1 MERPDLVII
10 YSPVGGGH
18 KAAALATAE
27 AAEKRGLSVEI
38 VDTFAHA
45 PKIVGD
51 TYLRA
56 HLTGQGSLP
65 NYYGTA
71 YFAANK
77 RGGAFEPVRRT
88 FDHAVFLDLLHYVC
102 AKKPRAV
109 IATHH
114 LPLVVLG
121 RARRKGWLAAPLHG
135 VITDYT
141 SHACWVEKGVD
152 GFFASCERSRHEL
165 VLHGVDP
172 RRIALTGIPIKSAFY
187 EIPSVRNPAEN
198 EPVRVLMTSG
208 GFGVG
213 PLADIVRS
221 FRGIENVELTVVCGN
236 ATDAIRRVS
245 KEAKAIGI
253 RAEVVGFEKNMAA
266 RVARAHV
273 VVGKAGG
280 LTVTETMAAGRP
292 MLIVGA
298 IPGNEKLNED
308 FVVRGG
314 AGLAPEPSRVG
325 AYVNAIRQGG
335 LIEEMGACARG
346 RVLRHSAD
354 RVLDAAGFR
363 AAAPK
368 AA

>member
-1 MERPDLVII
+1 MERPDLVVIH
-10 YSPVGGGH
+10 SPVGGGH
-18 KAAALATAE
+18 KAAALAIAE

-65 NYYGTA
+65 NAYGSA

-77 RGGAFEPVRRT
+77 RGGAFEPVRRG
-88 FDHAVFLDLLHYVC
+88 FDAAVFTNLLHYVC

-121 RARRKGWLAAPLHG
+121 RARRYGWLEAPLFG
-135 VITDYT
+135 VVTDYT
-141 SHACWVEKGVD
+141 SHACWVERGVD
-152 GFFASCERSRHEL
+152 AFFASCERSRHEL

-198 EPVRVLMTSG
+198 ELVRVLMTSG

-213 PLADIVRS
+213 PLARIVRS
-221 FRGIENVELTVVCGN
+221 FRGIENVELTIVCGN
-236 ATDAIRRVS
+236 AEDAARRVR
-245 KEAKAIGI
+245 KEVDALGL
-253 RAEVVGFEKNMAA
+253 RAEIVGFEKNMAA
-266 RVARAHV
+266 RVAHAHV

-280 LTVTETMAAGRP
+280 LTVSETMAAGRP

-325 AYVNAIRQGG
+325 AYVNAIRQAG

-363 AAAPK
+363 KVTTK

>member
-10 YSPVGGGH
+10 HSPVGGGH
-18 KAAALATAE
+18 KAAALAIAE
-27 AAEKRGLSVEI
+27 AAEKRGISVEI

-65 NYYGTA
+65 NAYGSA
-71 YFAANK
+71 YFAANR
-77 RGGAFEPVRRT
+77 RGGAFEPVRRG
-88 FDHAVFLDLLHYVC
+88 FDAAVFTNLLHYVC

-121 RARRKGWLAAPLHG
+121 RARRHGWLEAPLFG

-141 SHACWVEKGVD
+141 SHACWVERGVD
-152 GFFASCERSRHEL
+152 GFFASCDRSRHEL

-187 EIPSVRNPAEN
+187 EIPAARNPAEN
-198 EPVRVLMTSG
+198 EALRVLVTSG

-213 PLADIVRS
+213 PLASIVRS
-221 FRGIENVELTVVCGN
+221 FRGTGDVELTVVCGN
-236 ATDAIRRVS
+236 AKGAVARVT
-245 KEAKAIGI
+245 KEARAFGI
-253 RAEVVGFEKNMAA
+253 RADVVGFEKDMAS

-280 LTVTETMAAGRP
+280 LTVSETMAAGRP
-292 MLIVGA
+292 MLVVGA

-314 AGLAPEPSRVG
+314 AGLAPDPSRVG
-325 AYVNAIRQGG
+325 AYVNAIRQAG

-363 AAAPK
+363 AATPK